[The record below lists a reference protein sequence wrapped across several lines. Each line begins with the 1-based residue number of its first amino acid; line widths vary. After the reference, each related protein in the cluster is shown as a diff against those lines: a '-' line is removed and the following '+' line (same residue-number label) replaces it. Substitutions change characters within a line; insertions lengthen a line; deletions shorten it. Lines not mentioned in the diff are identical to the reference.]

1 MNRASSPTRPR
12 NYPGP
17 SWQWNSGSSSSAG
30 PNVLHRL
37 LRTARRRRRLLAAL
51 LLCLAAAVAVG
62 QLTPSSPATDQILVA
77 VRDLPAGHAL
87 TSNDVRIA
95 AVSRGMIPDGAFT
108 AHQAGSLELSQSPG
122 QSLSQASELA
132 PGPGQDLG
140 PPQDSLPEVG
150 EPATAQSA
158 SAQSAWLGRQ
168 LSGPVRRG
176 EVLTDASLLGN
187 ELLIGSLPGTQAVP
201 LRVSDPATLTLL
213 SQGQLVTVVLSRSE
227 VMDGPVQ
234 NEIMASAVPVL
245 WTPKLAESNS
255 TLLPAQNVEGMVVVA
270 ASAQQALQLAGAST
284 QGKVFLILVPQEG
297 SRTATGSPD

>member
-1 MNRASSPTRPR
+1 MNKASSPTRPR

-17 SWQWNSGSSSSAG
+17 SWQWNSGSSSSAR

-37 LRTARRRRRLLAAL
+37 KRTVRRRRRLLAAL
-51 LLCLAAAVAVG
+51 LLCLAAAVAVA
-62 QLTPSSPATDQILVA
+62 QLTPSRPATEQILVA

-95 AVSRGMIPDGAFT
+95 AVARGMIPDGAFT
-108 AHQAGSLELSQSPG
+108 AYQAGILELRQSPS
-122 QSLSQASELA
+122 QPLSEASELA
-132 PGPGQDLG
+132 TSPAQDLG
-140 PPQDSLPEVG
+140 PRQESLPEFG
-150 EPATAQSA
+150 DPA

-213 SQGQLVTVVLSRSE
+213 NQGQLVTVVLSRSE
-227 VMDGPVQ
+227 AIDGPVQ
-234 NEIMASAVPVL
+234 NEILASAVPVL

-270 ASAQQALQLAGAST
+270 ASAKQALQLAGAST
-284 QGKVFLILVPQEG
+284 QGKVFLILVPQDG
-297 SRTATGSPD
+297 SQTVTGSPD